1 VQAPSTEL
9 SNCCLPSCNPC
20 IARESGLCAGLAPA
34 GQVVDTADPRLR
46 PFSEHIVPARRV
58 ILRQRDL
65 QDEIV
70 PFVCQGWAA
79 TVVTLSDGSRQILMF
94 LLPGDIVSTSALQV
108 PATLSYLVE
117 AVTEVQYRCFAR
129 ADVRA
134 RLHEHPS
141 LLDKFLKLSV
151 DRKQWL
157 EQLAVDLGRRTAE
170 ERIARLIFGLRD
182 RLSTRGMVHGPTM
195 DFPLRQHHV
204 ADATGLTAVHVS
216 KVLTEFRRRALIE
229 IQDRSLTILDFD
241 GFRRIATM
249 R

>member
-1 VQAPSTEL
+1 MS
-9 SNCCLPSCNPC
+9 
-20 IARESGLCAGLAPA
+20 
-34 GQVVDTADPRLR
+34 DPRLR

-65 QDEIV
+65 QDEVV

-79 TVVTLSDGSRQILMF
+79 TVVALSDGSRQILMF
-94 LLPGDIVSTSALQV
+94 LLPGDIVTA
-108 PATLSYLVE
+108 LSYLVE

-134 RLHEHPS
+134 RLHEHPA
-141 LLDKFLKLSV
+141 LLDKFLRLSV
-151 DRKQWL
+151 DREQWL

-170 ERIARLIFGLRD
+170 ERIARLIFGLRE
-182 RLSTRGMVHGPTM
+182 RLATRGMVHGPTM